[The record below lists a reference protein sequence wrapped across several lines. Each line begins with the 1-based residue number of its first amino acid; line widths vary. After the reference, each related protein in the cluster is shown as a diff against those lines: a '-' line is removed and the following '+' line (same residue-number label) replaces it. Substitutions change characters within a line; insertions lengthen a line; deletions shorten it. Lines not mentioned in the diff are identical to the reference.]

1 MIPTYLEQLVHEGKA
16 QFKTFSGALAE
27 EMILQVPDKCYIII
41 YEYWFLP
48 QRKNLGSK
56 SGPAS
61 DPLVVPWDWK
71 DSIQFVN
78 FYNSQNL
85 YSYWHE
91 VNMDYITKNQNTV
104 QPTVNPALNDGTAYN
119 YNVPAINMT
128 EYRKTYIK
136 SDRDL
141 AIYFTRLVT
150 DDMTLTNTAV
160 GNFGPLINFFG
171 YGGETILTNLSNY
184 HAVTIPNTFYAP
196 LSNALSPQIA
206 PGTVQGWDNLMTTAP
221 SLLAGA
227 GEITNASVYAG
238 GGTQALGKARAHHFQ
253 MNYVLVNQENPKNLQ

>member
-1 MIPTYLEQLVHEGKA
+1 MIPTYLEQLVHQGKA

-27 EMILQVPDKCYIII
+27 EFILKVPDKCYVII

-48 QRKNLGSK
+48 QRQNLGGA
-56 SGPAS
+56 SGTTT
-61 DPLVVPWDWK
+61 WDWK
-71 DSIQFVN
+71 DAIQFVN

-85 YSYWHE
+85 FSYWHE
-91 VNMDYITKNQNTV
+91 FCPDYTNKNQTSLLPTTNPVINTQYV
-104 QPTVNPALNDGTAYN
+104 VPTGEHTQ
-119 YNVPAINMT
+119 
-128 EYRKTYIK
+128 YRETYIK

-150 DDMTLTNTAV
+150 DDMALTNTAV
-160 GNFGPLINFFG
+160 GNFGPLVNFFG

-196 LSNALSPQIA
+196 LSNQLSDQIA
-206 PGTVQGWDNLMTTAP
+206 PGTQEGWDNLMTTAP

-227 GEITNASVYAG
+227 GEITNASTYAG
-238 GGTQALGKARAHHFQ
+238 AGTEALGKARGQHFQ

>member
-27 EMILQVPDKCYIII
+27 EMILTVPDKCYIII

-48 QRKNLGSK
+48 QRKNLGAEINAI
-56 SGPAS
+56 PP
-61 DPLVVPWDWK
+61 DPLLTFDYK

-85 YSYWHE
+85 FSYWHE
-91 VNMDYITKNQNTV
+91 FNPEAQQRSTGVFPTSNPTQTASYIGY
-104 QPTVNPALNDGTAYN
+104 LNEHTQ
-119 YNVPAINMT
+119 
-128 EYRKTYIK
+128 YRKTYIK

-141 AIYFTRLVT
+141 AIYFTRLIT
-150 DDMTLTNTAV
+150 DDMILTNNAV
-160 GNFGPLINFFG
+160 GQFGPLVNFFG
-171 YGGETILTNLSNY
+171 YGGETILTNASNY
-184 HAVTIPNTFYAP
+184 QALTLPTQTFYAP
-196 LSNALSPQIA
+196 LSNNLSDQIA
-206 PGTVQGWDNLMTTAP
+206 PGTIEGWDNLMTSLP
-221 SLLAGA
+221 STFPGG

-238 GGTQALGKARAHHFQ
+238 TGTQALGKARAHHFQ

>member
-16 QFKTFSGALAE
+16 QFKSFSGALAE
-27 EMILQVPDKCYIII
+27 EMILKVPDKCYIII

-48 QRKNLGSK
+48 QRKNLGAK
-56 SGPAS
+56 YDDPA
-61 DPLVVPWDWK
+61 DPLLTFDYK

-85 YSYWHE
+85 FSYWHE
-91 VNMDYITKNQNTV
+91 YNGEFQVRQNTSF
-104 QPTVNPALNDGTAYN
+104 PTQNPTQTTPYIGFLNEHTQ
-119 YNVPAINMT
+119 
-128 EYRKTYIK
+128 YRETYIK

-150 DDMTLTNTAV
+150 DDMILTNTAV
-160 GNFGPLINFFG
+160 GQFGPLVNFFG
-171 YGGETILTNLSNY
+171 YGGETILTNVSNY
-184 HAVTIPNTFYAP
+184 QALTLPTQTFYAP
-196 LSNALSPQIA
+196 LSNNFSDQIA
-206 PGTVQGWDNLMTTAP
+206 PGTIEGFDNIMTALP
-221 SLLAGA
+221 STFPGG

-238 GGTQALGKARAHHFQ
+238 TGTQALGKARAHHFQ

>member
-1 MIPTYLEQLVHEGKA
+1 MIPTYLEKLVHEGKA

-27 EMILQVPDKCYIII
+27 EMILKVPDKCYIII

-48 QRKNLGSK
+48 QRKNLGAQI
-56 SGPAS
+56 GALPA
-61 DPLVVPWDWK
+61 DPLAAYDYK

-85 YSYWHE
+85 FSYWHE
-91 VNMDYITKNQNTV
+91 FNPEAQGRQPATF
-104 QPTVNPALNDGTAYN
+104 PTVNPTQPGQYIGFLQEHTQHR
-119 YNVPAINMT
+119 
-128 EYRKTYIK
+128 ETYIK

-150 DDMTLTNTAV
+150 DDMTITNTAV
-160 GNFGPLINFFG
+160 NNFGPLVNFFG

-184 HAVTIPNTFYAP
+184 HAVTLPNTFYAP
-196 LSNALSPQIA
+196 LSNDLSEQIA
-206 PGTVQGWDNLMTTAP
+206 PGTIRGFDNLMTTAP